1 MFFIDYNDKKKA
13 ADLIA
18 EGNKKVLDDLI
29 LLRSVSISIEDEVAA
44 CLVSDSLYILGVKAS
59 LILIIF
65 FLFLVAKIENMNV
78 FFCDM
83 NEFFV

>member
-18 EGNKKVLDDLI
+18 EGNKKVLEDLI
-29 LLRSVSISIEDEVAA
+29 LLRSASISIEDEVAA

-59 LILIIF
+59 LFLIIF

-78 FFCDM
+78 FFY
-83 NEFFV
+83 